1 MSYTIRNAEKA
12 DKDRIMQIYA
22 SARRRMAEGGN
33 PDQWRNVTPA
43 ETLVDEDLEA
53 RRNYVVCSGEDI
65 CGVFA
70 LFSEPDPTYAYIEGP
85 GWLSDRPYLT
95 IHRIARDDSSR
106 GVFNAVLEYVGGFGK
121 DIRIDT
127 HRDNAPMLHL
137 LRSTGFVECGII
149 YLANG
154 SPRIAFQK
162 TAEEQARAE

>member
-12 DKDRIMQIYA
+12 DKDRIMQIYS

-33 PDQWRNVTPA
+33 PDQWGNVTPA

-127 HRDNAPMLHL
+127 HRDNAPMLHI
-137 LRSTGFVECGII
+137 LRSKGFKECGII

-162 TAEEQARAE
+162 TAEEQARSE